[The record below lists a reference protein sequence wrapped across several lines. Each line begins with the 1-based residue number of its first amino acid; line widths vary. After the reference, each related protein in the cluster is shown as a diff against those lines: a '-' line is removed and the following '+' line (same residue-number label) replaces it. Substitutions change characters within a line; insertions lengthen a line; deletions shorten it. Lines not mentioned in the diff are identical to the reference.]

1 MSSSVSLTADDCLA
15 AILAAELIILFFVIS
30 SQNPRTDPGFLALRL
45 YCLGMVFLLF
55 FKKTLICQ
63 DKDYIRLQMDVE
75 RGKAILKEACMNYTE
90 FSQLVGVKP
99 ITARLAFSNKRLS
112 KKMVAL
118 LLDMESK
125 QKDEEEKKERVLV
138 KEGMIKQSMD
148 QVLTAKVYLLP
159 KNPYLRFIEFPDGT
173 HGKFRAKPGRFALG
187 SVVKVKRESGDMYTL
202 EGNYDRK
209 DRLT

>member
-1 MSSSVSLTADDCLA
+1 
-15 AILAAELIILFFVIS
+15 
-30 SQNPRTDPGFLALRL
+30 
-45 YCLGMVFLLF
+45 
-55 FKKTLICQ
+55 
-63 DKDYIRLQMDVE
+63 MDVE
-75 RGKAILKEACMNYTE
+75 RGKGILKEACMNYTE

-125 QKDEEEKKERVLV
+125 QKEEDAKEERRAI

-148 QVLTAKVYLLP
+148 RVLSAKVYLQP

-173 HGKFRAKPGRFALG
+173 HGKFRAKPGTFALG

-209 DRLT
+209 DRLV

>member
-1 MSSSVSLTADDCLA
+1 
-15 AILAAELIILFFVIS
+15 
-30 SQNPRTDPGFLALRL
+30 
-45 YCLGMVFLLF
+45 
-55 FKKTLICQ
+55 
-63 DKDYIRLQMDVE
+63 
-75 RGKAILKEACMNYTE
+75 MNYTE
-90 FSQLVGVKP
+90 FSKLVGVKP
-99 ITARLAFSNKRLS
+99 ITVRLAFSGKRLS

-125 QKDEEEKKERVLV
+125 QKEENAKEERRAI

-148 QVLTAKVYLLP
+148 RVLSAKVYLLP

-173 HGKFRAKPGRFALG
+173 HGKFRAKPGTFALG

-209 DRLT
+209 DRLV

>member
-1 MSSSVSLTADDCLA
+1 
-15 AILAAELIILFFVIS
+15 
-30 SQNPRTDPGFLALRL
+30 
-45 YCLGMVFLLF
+45 
-55 FKKTLICQ
+55 
-63 DKDYIRLQMDVE
+63 MDTE
-75 RGKAILKEACMNYTE
+75 RGKGILKEACMNYTE
-90 FSQLVGVKP
+90 FSKLVGVKP
-99 ITARLAFSNKRLS
+99 ITVRLAFSQKRLS

-125 QKDEEEKKERVLV
+125 QKEEDAKEERRAI

-148 QVLTAKVYLLP
+148 RVLSAKVYLLP

-202 EGNYDRK
+202 EGKYDGR
-209 DRLT
+209 DRLI

>member
-1 MSSSVSLTADDCLA
+1 
-15 AILAAELIILFFVIS
+15 
-30 SQNPRTDPGFLALRL
+30 
-45 YCLGMVFLLF
+45 
-55 FKKTLICQ
+55 
-63 DKDYIRLQMDVE
+63 MDTE
-75 RGKAILKEACMNYTE
+75 RGKGILKEACMNYTE
-90 FSQLVGVKP
+90 FSKLVGVKP
-99 ITARLAFSNKRLS
+99 ITVRLAFSGKRLS

-125 QKDEEEKKERVLV
+125 QKEENAKEERRAI

-148 QVLTAKVYLLP
+148 RVLSAKVYLLP

-202 EGNYDRK
+202 EGKYDGR
-209 DRLT
+209 DRLI

>member
-1 MSSSVSLTADDCLA
+1 
-15 AILAAELIILFFVIS
+15 
-30 SQNPRTDPGFLALRL
+30 
-45 YCLGMVFLLF
+45 MVFLLF

-75 RGKAILKEACMNYTE
+75 RGKVILKEACMNYTE

-118 LLDMESK
+118 LLDMESR
-125 QKDEEEKKERVLV
+125 QKEEEEKSERTLI

-187 SVVKVKRESGDMYTL
+187 SVVRVKRESGDMYTL